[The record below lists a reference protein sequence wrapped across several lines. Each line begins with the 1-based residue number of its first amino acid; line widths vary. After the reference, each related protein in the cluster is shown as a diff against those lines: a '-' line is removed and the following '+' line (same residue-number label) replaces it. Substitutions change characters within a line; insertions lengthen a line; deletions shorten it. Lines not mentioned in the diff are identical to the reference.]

1 VTLRNGRRTFGIV
14 LAGLIF
20 AVPIFS
26 QTGAPEL
33 QQRFARESD
42 PVRKAKIMPQ
52 LGDAEFQE
60 IHKDIGSDHFAD
72 ALAALRQYRD
82 QARSCLKGLD
92 ATGVDAEKHS
102 SGFRQ
107 LQISLR
113 ESLRRLD
120 AIIPG
125 LSSDEQSGFT
135 EIRADLDEMSRHL
148 IDELFPHGTR
158 PPGKSPPPGR

>member
-1 VTLRNGRRTFGIV
+1 MHNGRRTLGIV
-14 LAGLIF
+14 LSALVL
-20 AVPIFS
+20 AVPMLS
-26 QTGAPEL
+26 QTGVSEL
-33 QQRFARESD
+33 QQRFERESD

-60 IHKDIGSDHFAD
+60 IQKDIGSDHFAD
-72 ALAALRQYRD
+72 ALAMLRRYSE

-120 AIIPG
+120 AIIAS
-125 LSSDEQSGFT
+125 LSTDEQPGFT
-135 EIRADLDEMSRHL
+135 EIRTDLDEMSRHL

-158 PPGKSPPPGR
+158 PAAKSPPPGQ

>member
-1 VTLRNGRRTFGIV
+1 MLAALV
-14 LAGLIF
+14 LAAPNFG
-20 AVPIFS
+20 
-26 QTGAPEL
+26 QTAMSEL

-42 PVRKAKIMPQ
+42 PVRKAKIMPP
-52 LGDAEFQE
+52 LGDTEFQE
-60 IHKDIGSDHFAD
+60 IQRDIASNHVAD
-72 ALAALRQYRD
+72 GLAVLRRYRD
-82 QARSCLKGLD
+82 QTRSCLKDLD

-120 AIIPG
+120 AIIPT
-125 LSSDEQSGFT
+125 LTDEQSGFI
-135 EIRADLDEMSRHL
+135 EVRAELDEMSRHL

-158 PPGKSPPPGR
+158 PAKSSPSGQKEH